1 VSLPL
6 GTALVATWT
15 FTASGV
21 LHDPSPVP
29 TVIEASYP
37 DGTVLAGLP
46 LALTK
51 IRTGVYQAQIFS
63 AGQVTQV
70 GTYSAL
76 AYSSDTTLDSPY
88 GDGQASW
95 QDVGVNSV
103 SALTSTALGQ
113 FFAYLTSSVT
123 TAGSWAKYI
132 SDTLATILSRTASS
146 GGPFV
151 SPVADDGITTIIY
164 VSRDYN
170 SADSWAL
177 IYPTSQ
183 TVLNTDTFSWS
194 VGPFGSPYLTQAGTY
209 YDANHIQVELTAAQ
223 TGGFGK
229 YIGQSL
235 DLEIRTTRATRK
247 IEQVRGKAQ
256 IKGVVNP

>member
-63 AGQVTQV
+63 TGQVTQV

-76 AYSSDTTLDSPY
+76 AYSSDTALDSPY
-88 GDGQASW
+88 GDGQAVW

-103 SALTSTALGQ
+103 SALTSTALASVLRLRRQRRDDGGVVGQ
-113 FFAYLTSSVT
+113 VRRWIRWRAIVSQTDLIGQIEITLAAPVVGFQIVPLITNRSYKNSLGNPVTFTVTGLAFSLLAPGIAIKMNVAVNGGTPQAFTGTATSA
-123 TAGSWAKYI
+123 TAGLRRCKTRPIRSIGCPPEREAVFR
-132 SDTLATILSRTASS
+132 L
-146 GGPFV
+146 G
-151 SPVADDGITTIIY
+151 
-164 VSRDYN
+164 
-170 SADSWAL
+170 
-177 IYPTSQ
+177 
-183 TVLNTDTFSWS
+183 TDC
-194 VGPFGSPYLTQAGTY
+194 
-209 YDANHIQVELTAAQ
+209 
-223 TGGFGK
+223 
-229 YIGQSL
+229 
-235 DLEIRTTRATRK
+235 R
-247 IEQVRGKAQ
+247 
-256 IKGVVNP
+256 